1 MTKVTII
8 NMSERIQKSEQEW
21 REELSPEQYRVLR
34 EKGTERAFTGQ
45 YHDTKTLGVYACAA
59 CGQELFDSETK
70 FDSGS
75 GWPSF
80 YAPVSEDAVE
90 EERDTTHGMVRT
102 EVLCSRC
109 ESHLG
114 HVFDDGPAPTG
125 QRYCMNSVSL
135 KFEPKS

>member
-8 NMSERIQKSEQEW
+8 NMSERIQKPEQEW

-45 YHDTKTLGVYACAA
+45 YHDTKTPGIYACAA